1 MGQASSSPNSLG
13 FFKKNTLTN
22 EYEDMSNKFTKATMS
37 TLAVPVIIVAYP
49 VLNAYTFQDSDIT
62 GYRIVDG
69 AIGGVLGVIGWPL
82 APIMAIWGAIQIN
95 FKEKP
100 PLPLPVPAEILQRAQ
115 EEISL
120 NISLFYNI
128 AVVGCSGT
136 GKSSIVNAIRGY
148 KDTHPKASKVGEVET
163 TEKPMPFQHPDLAS
177 MVIWDMPGVG
187 TQSHQRDTYFQ
198 DNYLSCFDL
207 LVIVLGNRLMQDD
220 IDIALQAKE
229 HRIPILFV
237 RSKSDQSRPSINNTE
252 QAIASKAKRHEGD
265 GDYQWTTA
273 VGEFVIE
280 VRDSIFTQLRQHQM
294 NTKKLFIVSA
304 ESLRMFVATINKQE
318 ERKTIKTIDE
328 ERFMTSLIEGVVAK
342 RDYYQKQAKL
352 EEKRRKKLDKKR
364 QKDASSVGSNQSN
377 LSTA

>member
-1 MGQASSSPNSLG
+1 MGQASSSPSSLG
-13 FFKKNTLTN
+13 FFKKNPLTN

-100 PLPLPVPAEILQRAQ
+100 PLPLPVPLEVLQKAQ
-115 EEISL
+115 EEINL

-237 RSKSDQSRPSINNTE
+237 RSKSDQ
-252 QAIASKAKRHEGD
+252 AIASKTKRHEGD
-265 GDYQWTTA
+265 GNYQWATA
-273 VGEFVIE
+273 VGEFVLE
-280 VRDSIFTQLRQHQM
+280 VRDSIFTQLRQHQL

-318 ERKTIKTIDE
+318 ERKAIKTIDE

-352 EEKRRKKLDKKR
+352 EQKRRKKQEKKR

-377 LSTA
+377 LSAV